1 MKIAYLMNQHP
12 YASCTFIRREI
23 AGLEASGI
31 SVTRFSIRNP
41 EIELVDPADCV
52 EAGKTRYVLRSGV
65 VGLLMSLALVV
76 VSRPLRALSTAWA
89 SMRLGMNSDR
99 GVLIHL
105 AYLVEACVVYRWCR
119 SLGIAHIHAH
129 FATNAT
135 TVAMFCRMLG
145 GPTYSFT
152 VHGPDEFDRPEAF
165 GIPVKIARAAFVV
178 AISHYTRSQLCR
190 WSSYE
195 HWSKIHVVHCGVDEL
210 FLGQPVTPIPGEAR
224 LVNVGRFSKQ
234 KGQLVLVEAA
244 ARLARQGMQFKVVL
258 IGDGPMRGAIESLIR
273 TLNLERHVELAGWK
287 SNSEVHQAILA
298 SRAMVLPSFAEGLP
312 VVIMESLALGRPV
325 ISTYVA
331 GIPELVEPGVT
342 GWLVPAGCAES
353 LAQAMR
359 EVVESSSSHLE
370 QMGRAGATR
379 VAQHHSAAIE
389 ASKLALLF
397 EQQWTGI
404 SAAGCSSGAGAH
416 KAGES
421 AA

>member
-23 AGLEASGI
+23 ASLEASGI
-31 SVTRFSIRNP
+31 SVRRFSIRNP

-52 EAGKTRYVLRSGV
+52 EAGKTRYVLRSGAI
-65 VGLLMSLALVV
+65 GLLMSLALVV

-89 SMRLGMNSDR
+89 SIRLGMNSDR

-178 AISHYTRSQLCR
+178 AISHYTRSQLYR
-190 WSSYE
+190 WCPHE
-195 HWSKIHVVHCGVDEL
+195 HWGKIHVVHCGVDGS
-210 FLGQPVTPIPGEAR
+210 FLGRKVEPISSVNR
-224 LVNVGRFSKQ
+224 LVCVGRLSEQ
-234 KGQLVLVEAA
+234 KGQLLLVEAV
-244 ARLARQGMQFKVVL
+244 GKVVREGRQL
-258 IGDGPMRGAIESLIR
+258 ELVLVGDGPMRNEIEGLIQK
-273 TLNLERHVELAGWK
+273 LGLGQHVKVLGWK
-287 SNSEVHQAILA
+287 SGQEVRREILA
-298 SRAMVLPSFAEGLP
+298 ARAMVLPSFAEGLP

-325 ISTYVA
+325 ISTYIA
-331 GIPELVEPGVT
+331 GIPELVKSGVT
-342 GWLVPAGCAES
+342 GWLVPAGSVEKLAE
-353 LAQAMR
+353 AMR
-359 EVVESSSSHLE
+359 EVLEVPAEKLDEMGSVGAGWVVERHD
-370 QMGRAGATR
+370 
-379 VAQHHSAAIE
+379 AAAE
-389 ASKLALLF
+389 AAKLAGLFANRLLP
-397 EQQWTGI
+397 
-404 SAAGCSSGAGAH
+404 
-416 KAGES
+416 
-421 AA
+421 